1 MYGYFLYFYLMYP
14 SLFISLKFQ
23 HLRMFIFSLFLFLLV
38 MPFGSNAQTNT
49 YNQFWNELQISR
61 AFSDK
66 WASEINVGSTFSN
79 TPFDKSLF
87 STNIQVTGRVWA
99 HYYFS
104 SRWKFSSFLAYYHDK
119 DVPEISQREAN
130 EWRLALQAIYY
141 FHKIGYTLSTR
152 MRGEIRFIGD
162 TIGGYNDGYRY
173 RQQLKILIP
182 LNSKVLRSGV
192 VYLIGADE
200 VFIKSAAK
208 STGLTFFDRNRFTIG
223 AGFLITNDI
232 QIELAYVN
240 EYLPRDNVNILN
252 NALSLTLSFNNLLP
266 NIKNKL
272 FKKSS
277 DIEHGD

>member
-1 MYGYFLYFYLMYP
+1 
-14 SLFISLKFQ
+14 
-23 HLRMFIFSLFLFLLV
+23 MFIFSLFLFLLV